1 MIKKFLILL
10 TLTVLTSCSA
20 PGTALLGPVFT
31 GATTKSA
38 AQATLSFSTN
48 QIIQNIKEA
57 SESGKKETIKI
68 VRKLDNFVQDTNS
81 KGFYKTVTNLYLE
94 DQQKKKEV
102 FLFHR

>member
-94 DQQKKKEV
+94 DQQKKKKV

>member
-10 TLTVLTSCSA
+10 TLIVLTNCSA
-20 PGTALLGPVFT
+20 PGTALLGPAFT

-38 AQATLSFSTN
+38 AQATLSFGTN
-48 QIIQNIKEA
+48 QIIRNIKEA
-57 SESGKKETIKI
+57 SDLGKKKTIKI
-68 VRKLDNFVQDTNS
+68 VKKLDDFVEDTNS
-81 KGFYKTVTNLYLE
+81 KGFYTAVKSLYLE

>member
-10 TLTVLTSCSA
+10 TLTVLTNCSA

-94 DQQKKKEV
+94 DQQKKKKV